1 MPLPTCL
8 PSPLSSGAQRA
19 PPHLPPFPPVI
30 RCPACPSPL
39 ASLPPCHQVRN
50 EDLVLLTRRPV
61 RSFTELLSR
70 PPSVRCLALVTH
82 AVTEP
87 GSNGPVRNFHV
98 SVGSG

>member
-1 MPLPTCL
+1 MTTPPFLRDIQLSIHCVPPPLP
-8 PSPLSSGAQRA
+8 P
-19 PPHLPPFPPVI
+19 PPFP
-30 RCPACPSPL
+30 SW
-39 ASLPPCHQVRN
+39 HQVRD

-61 RSFTELLSR
+61 RSFSELLSR

-98 SVGSG
+98 SVESG

>member
-1 MPLPTCL
+1 M
-8 PSPLSSGAQRA
+8 RD
-19 PPHLPPFPPVI
+19 
-30 RCPACPSPL
+30 
-39 ASLPPCHQVRN
+39 

-61 RSFTELLSR
+61 RSFSELLSR

-98 SVGSG
+98 SVESG